1 MEEVL
6 LDGLLDSLKI
16 FPFLF
21 FIYVFLEVL
30 ERVGWG
36 TKLKRALS
44 GRFAPV
50 VGSAVG
56 VVPQC
61 GFSVMCA
68 KLYDSGLIRTGTLI
82 AVFLSTSDEGL
93 TVLITSGVGWN
104 KILLT
109 IGVKV
114 LYAILIGS
122 LVNAVYRADC
132 LKEESNGHCWDCG
145 EEESESKWHA
155 YLWHPL
161 LHACKVFLYVLIVN
175 IAFGL
180 IIYGMGEDQI
190 EVFLSTRKWLQPFVC
205 GLVGLIPNCSSSVI
219 LARVFALGGIS
230 FAGMMAGLC
239 ANAGIG
245 LAVLFR
251 NRARWKRN
259 LCLLAFLYGV
269 SVLLGEILL
278 FFPL

>member
-36 TKLKRALS
+36 AKLKRALS

-61 GFSVMCA
+61 SFSVMCA
-68 KLYDSGLIRTGTLI
+68 KLYDSGLIRTGTLV

-93 TVLITSGVGWN
+93 TVLITSGVGWD

-122 LVNAVYRADC
+122 LVNAVYRADR
-132 LKEESNGHCWDCG
+132 LKEESDGHCWDCG

-180 IIYGMGEDQI
+180 IIYGMGEEQI
-190 EVFLSTRKWLQPFVC
+190 EVFLSTRRWLQPFVC

-251 NRARWKRN
+251 NRAKWKRN

>member
-36 TKLKRALS
+36 AKLKRALS

-68 KLYDSGLIRTGTLI
+68 KLYDSGLIRTGTLV

-93 TVLITSGVGWN
+93 TVLITSGVGWD

-114 LYAILIGS
+114 LYAILS
-122 LVNAVYRADC
+122 A
-132 LKEESNGHCWDCG
+132 
-145 EEESESKWHA
+145 
-155 YLWHPL
+155 LW
-161 LHACKVFLYVLIVN
+161 
-175 IAFGL
+175 
-180 IIYGMGEDQI
+180 
-190 EVFLSTRKWLQPFVC
+190 
-205 GLVGLIPNCSSSVI
+205 
-219 LARVFALGGIS
+219 
-230 FAGMMAGLC
+230 
-239 ANAGIG
+239 
-245 LAVLFR
+245 
-251 NRARWKRN
+251 
-259 LCLLAFLYGV
+259 
-269 SVLLGEILL
+269 
-278 FFPL
+278 